1 MNRLKKA
8 LCLILIFIVTF
19 VSCFIKPDK
28 TSAKTLAQFRSE
40 LNAMKADYNKNHESK
55 KMTQAEINKT
65 KNEISAINNEIDKI
79 NEEIDELNADIKR
92 RNEEIKKM
100 EKEIKQII
108 NYYQLSS
115 SESAY
120 LEYVFEAT
128 DFTDFIYRSAVSEQ
142 LSAYRDKTIKEYN
155 ALIEQNKK
163 KIEEMNSKKDE
174 LDKLKSELSTKYKK
188 LEGEL
193 TGIEIA
199 GKSIKEEIAA
209 LENTLKLYENTYKC
223 SENEELTK
231 CINRYNG
238 GSSSGYTV
246 PSAYGFYAPINYWTY
261 IYPFR
266 HHDNGLDLS
275 TPEGQSVHPIADGVV
290 VDIWEHYNC
299 GGNMVWIAHNVNG
312 KKYTS
317 AYFHLKTINVVVN
330 QQVTHSSV
338 IGLSGGARIWTSSNT
353 YDTCTTGPH
362 LHLQVATGH
371 YDRISYWGGKF
382 HINYSAWNSHSI
394 DPAGIINF

>member
-1 MNRLKKA
+1 MKYFKKIS
-8 LCLILIFIVTF
+8 CLVLVFVLIF
-19 VSCFIKPDK
+19 VSCFIKIDK
-28 TSAKTLAQFRSE
+28 VSAKTLAQFRSE
-40 LNAMKADYNKNHESK
+40 LNAMRDDYNKNQASK
-55 KMTQAEINKT
+55 KMTEQEIAKVKAEI
-65 KNEISAINNEIDKI
+65 ESINDEIDKV
-79 NEEIDELNADIKR
+79 NGEIDELNADIER

-100 EKEIKQII
+100 DNEIKQII

-120 LEYVFEAT
+120 LEYVFEAQ
-128 DFTDFIYRSAVSEQ
+128 DFTDFIYRMAVSEQ
-142 LSAYRDKTIKEYN
+142 LSDYRDKTIKEYTN
-155 ALIEQNKK
+155 LIEQNKK
-163 KIEEMNSKKDE
+163 KIEEMNSKKNE
-174 LDKLKSELSTKYKK
+174 LSKLKSELNTKFKK
-188 LEGEL
+188 LETEL
-193 TGIEIA
+193 TGIEMA
-199 GKSIKEEIAA
+199 GLSIKDEITA

-223 SENEELTK
+223 SENEELTA

-238 GSSSGYTV
+238 RSSSGYTV
-246 PSAYGFYAPINYWTY
+246 PSAYGFYVPISYWTY
-261 IYPFR
+261 IFPFK

-317 AYFHLKTINVVVN
+317 AYFHLKTINVALD
-330 QQVTHSSV
+330 QQVTHDSV
-338 IGLSGGARIWTSSNT
+338 IGISGGARIWTSTNT
-353 YDTCTTGPH
+353 YDSCTTGPH

-394 DPAGIINF
+394 DPASIINF